1 MFVHL
6 HCHSHYSFLRAVP
19 SPAELAVAAAGQKMP
34 AVALTETN
42 GLYAAVPFY
51 LAAREAGVKP
61 IVGAV
66 LDIELRNSKSE
77 TRNSNADGRTAD
89 RAEGTPL
96 VLLATNRTGYS
107 NLCRL
112 VTERQLQ
119 DRPAGLEALNAYR
132 EGLIALYA
140 RGNTAGSE
148 TRNSKLEARRED
160 RRGVWPHVLATPAER
175 VAQLKEIFGDA
186 LYIEV
191 QHFSAG
197 DGRAL

>member
-19 SPAELAVAAAGQKMP
+19 SPAELAAAAAGHAMP
-34 AVALTETN
+34 AVALTDTN

-51 LAAREAGVKP
+51 LAARKADVKP

-66 LDIELRNSKSE
+66 LDIELRNAESE

-89 RAEGTPL
+89 RAESAPL
-96 VLLATNRTGYS
+96 VLLATNHTGYS

-112 VTERQLQ
+112 VTERQLRDQ
-119 DRPAGLEALNAYR
+119 PVGLEALNAQR
-132 EGLIALYA
+132 EGMIALYA
-140 RGNTAGSE
+140 PGNTARSE

-160 RRGVWPHVLATPAER
+160 RRGVWP
-175 VAQLKEIFGDA
+175 
-186 LYIEV
+186 
-191 QHFSAG
+191 
-197 DGRAL
+197 